1 MDITPI
7 SKEAFAVLAECEE
20 TRKPFGITIDPLTK
34 CQTPCDK
41 ITLQYAQIKRNGP
54 SPFYSWSHV
63 ASFYILI

>member
-34 CQTPCDK
+34 CQTPCDT
-41 ITLQYAQIKRNGP
+41 ITTAFIKK
-54 SPFYSWSHV
+54 
-63 ASFYILI
+63 